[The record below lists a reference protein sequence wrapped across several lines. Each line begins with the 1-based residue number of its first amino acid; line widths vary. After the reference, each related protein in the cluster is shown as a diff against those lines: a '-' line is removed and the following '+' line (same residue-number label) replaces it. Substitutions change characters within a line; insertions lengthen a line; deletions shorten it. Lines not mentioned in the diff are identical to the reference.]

1 MAEELDMDWEKI
13 IVEMAPFNTS
23 LYERQFT
30 GGSQGIRRSW
40 NSLRMAGATA
50 RHMLREAAAQSW
62 AVPMDEITTESGTL
76 RHTSSGKS
84 AGYGEFAAVAAKLTA
99 PEEVTLK
106 EVKDFKIIGNSKK
119 NVDSRKIVTGQP
131 MYSMDINK
139 EGMLVAMI
147 SHPPA
152 FGLKLKSFDGESVKN
167 MPGIK
172 DVFSFKTFNDDYTRN
187 YFDTN
192 TFPELVAIVG
202 TSTWEVM
209 NAKKTLKVAWEPFDK
224 QPFQIN
230 ARGNTRTVNVP
241 DGLESTQD
249 HMTAMRKKAAE
260 PGTVLRKDGDPD
272 TAFNNAPK
280 VIERTY
286 TAPFLAHNMME
297 PINCVADVTEE
308 RAIISAPIQAPE
320 IIEGTLSDRLGLP
333 LDKIEIVMTRMGGG
347 FGRRAYG
354 HYMVE
359 AAVISQRINRPVKL
373 VYTREDDMSFGI
385 YRPTYTATYR
395 AALDGNNNLVAFH
408 VKGGGIP
415 ESPLGRAANRFP
427 AGAVENYLAEEWA
440 IDSNITI
447 GAFRAPRSNFIAG
460 AEQSFLDEVA
470 EAAGKDP
477 IAFRLALLDRA
488 KNDPVGEN
496 NAYEADRY
504 AGVLELVRE
513 KSNWGQDQPGVT
525 RGVSAYFCHN
535 SYVAHVLDLKME
547 NGRPRV
553 EKVTCAIDCGVVVNP
568 DAAANMAEGAIVDG
582 IGNAFFGQM
591 TFRQGAPE
599 QTNFDKFRLIRS
611 IEAPRLIDVH
621 FVKNEID
628 PTGLGE
634 PPFPPIFGAVANA
647 LYKST
652 GKRYYDQPFLGE
664 GYPL

>member
-1 MAEELDMDWEKI
+1 
-13 IVEMAPFNTS
+13 
-23 LYERQFT
+23 
-30 GGSQGIRRSW
+30 
-40 NSLRMAGATA
+40 
-50 RHMLREAAAQSW
+50 
-62 AVPMDEITTESGTL
+62 MDEITTESGTL

-84 AGYGEFAAVAAKLTA
+84 AGYGEFAAAAAKLTA

-241 DGLESTQD
+241 AGLESTQD

-320 IIEGTLSDRLGLP
+320 IIEGTLSNRLGLP

-460 AEQSFLDEVA
+460 AEQSFLDEIA
-470 EAAGKDP
+470 EVAGKDP

-599 QTNFDKFRLIRS
+599 QTNFDKYRMIRS

>member
-1 MAEELDMDWEKI
+1 
-13 IVEMAPFNTS
+13 
-23 LYERQFT
+23 
-30 GGSQGIRRSW
+30 
-40 NSLRMAGATA
+40 
-50 RHMLREAAAQSW
+50 
-62 AVPMDEITTESGTL
+62 MDEITTESGTL

-84 AGYGEFAAVAAKLTA
+84 AGYGEFAAAAAKLTA

-152 FGLKLKSFDGESVKN
+152 FGLKLKSFDGVSVKN

-230 ARGNTRTVNVP
+230 ARGNIRTVNVP
-241 DGLESTQD
+241 AGLESTQD

-320 IIEGTLSDRLGLP
+320 IIEGTLSNRLGLP

-460 AEQSFLDEVA
+460 AEQSFLDEIA
-470 EAAGKDP
+470 EVAGKDP

-599 QTNFDKFRLIRS
+599 QTNFDKYRMIRS

>member
-1 MAEELDMDWEKI
+1 
-13 IVEMAPFNTS
+13 
-23 LYERQFT
+23 
-30 GGSQGIRRSW
+30 
-40 NSLRMAGATA
+40 
-50 RHMLREAAAQSW
+50 
-62 AVPMDEITTESGTL
+62 
-76 RHTSSGKS
+76 
-84 AGYGEFAAVAAKLTA
+84 
-99 PEEVTLK
+99 
-106 EVKDFKIIGNSKK
+106 
-119 NVDSRKIVTGQP
+119 

-152 FGLKLKSFDGESVKN
+152 FGLKLKSFDGVSVKN

-241 DGLESTQD
+241 AGLESTQD

-320 IIEGTLSDRLGLP
+320 IIEGTLSNRLGLP

-599 QTNFDKFRLIRS
+599 QTNFDKYRMIRS

>member
-1 MAEELDMDWEKI
+1 
-13 IVEMAPFNTS
+13 
-23 LYERQFT
+23 
-30 GGSQGIRRSW
+30 
-40 NSLRMAGATA
+40 
-50 RHMLREAAAQSW
+50 
-62 AVPMDEITTESGTL
+62 L

-84 AGYGEFAAVAAKLTA
+84 AGYGEYAAAAAKLTA

-152 FGLKLKSFDGESVKN
+152 FGLKLKSFDGVSVKN

-320 IIEGTLSDRLGLP
+320 IIEGTLSNRLGLP

-460 AEQSFLDEVA
+460 AEQSFLDEIA
-470 EAAGKDP
+470 EVAGKDP

-599 QTNFDKFRLIRS
+599 QTNFDKYRMIRS